1 MEIATRYFGYF
12 FENPAQI
19 QSFLAV
25 LAVWVGFWALG
36 SLFGSR
42 DRIREVDPIIGW
54 AVVSLVVTIGGVFFT
69 VPFTYSA
76 LVCAGFAVFAGRF
89 VWRREQRFL
98 SVDFFKLVL
107 LFGPLLMLVSAMRGS
122 QWDEF
127 STWLIIPQY
136 LIESDAFPTRDSE
149 LPGQALVAYPYS
161 WHLVNYLAS
170 RLSGVFLENAGAL
183 FNVFLLTGFALL
195 VLRLIVRGLDRDDLD
210 GRAPWALIALAGLLV
225 SLANPTFAQKVVLT
239 AYADTASAVTTAM
252 AAVLGWFMLEAL
264 GEDDDRSARRLAWQM
279 GGIFLVLVNLKQSTL
294 VLMVLVV
301 AAVIL
306 VALRDPRIRTLDV
319 VKLLPMVLVPP
330 LAIYLAW
337 RYHVNLELASGELSI
352 RPYED
357 WTILLIPK
365 ILLAML
371 TVLAKKGLYLAMVA
385 AIVVL
390 GIRGFLRNRSAF
402 DRFAA
407 LTAAVVLSYNAFL
420 LFVYV
425 AVFSESDPPRVYSYW
440 RYNMHL
446 GMLVVGFI
454 AYGGATLW
462 RTRLAGWVSVDR
474 IAWLP
479 VILILVAPVAFAHK
493 IRFDTSPMIRHFRA
507 VGAAVAE
514 QVASADGVY
523 VLDPTGSGESGV
535 ITGYELASRA
545 RLVGYL
551 SAFHA
556 EKAKIVRSVVKNPDV
571 TLIIVHSMA
580 PEAEGVFGQALDP
593 TASYLLRRSGDQ
605 GWTVLGR
612 WPRPPT

>member
-1 MEIATRYFGYF
+1 MGGG
-12 FENPAQI
+12 
-19 QSFLAV
+19 QS
-25 LAVWVGFWALG
+25 GRHHRRG
-36 SLFGSR
+36 
-42 DRIREVDPIIGW
+42 
-54 AVVSLVVTIGGVFFT
+54 FFT

-76 LVCAGFAVFAGRF
+76 LACAGLAVFAGRF

-170 RLSGVFLENAGAL
+170 RLSGVFLENADAL

-225 SLANPTFAQKVVLT
+225 SLANPTFAQKDVLT

-252 AAVLGWFMLEAL
+252 AAVLGWMMIEAL
-264 GEDDDRSARRLAWQM
+264 GENDGTRARRLAWQM
-279 GGIFLVLVNLKQSTL
+279 GGVLLVLVNLKQATL
-294 VLMVLVV
+294 VLLLLVV
-301 AAVIL
+301 GAVFL
-306 VALRDPRIRTLDV
+306 VALRDPRIRNLDV

-330 LAIYLAW
+330 LVIYLSW
-337 RYHVNLELASGELSI
+337 RYHVNLELASRELSI
-352 RPYED
+352 LPYEN
-357 WTILLIPK
+357 WVVHLIPK
-365 ILLAML
+365 ILWAML
-371 TVLAKKGLYLAMVA
+371 TVLAKKGLYLAMVVV
-385 AIVVL
+385 IVVV
-390 GIRGFLRNRSAF
+390 GIRGFLRSRSAF

-407 LTAAVVLSYNAFL
+407 LTAAVVLGYNAFL

-425 AVFSESDPPRVYSYW
+425 AVFSEVDPPRVYSYW

-462 RTRLAGWVSVDR
+462 RTRLAGRLSLDR
-474 IAWLP
+474 LAWLP
-479 VILILVAPVAFAHK
+479 VILILAAPLIFAHK
-493 IRFDTSPMIRHFRA
+493 IRFDTSPMIRHYRA

-514 QVASADGVY
+514 QVKSTDGVF
-523 VLDPTGSGESGV
+523 VVDPAGSGESGV
-535 ITGYELASRA
+535 ITGYELGTRA
-545 RLVGYL
+545 RLISYL
-551 SAFHA
+551 SAFSSN
-556 EKAKIVRSVVKNPDV
+556 KAKAVRSTVMNPEV
-571 TLIIVHSMA
+571 TLVIIHSMA
-580 PEAEGVFGQALDP
+580 PELNRSFGQPLGSED
-593 TASYLLRRSGDQ
+593 SYLLRRKGDN
-605 GWTVLGR
+605 GWAVIGR
-612 WPRPPT
+612 WPHPPT